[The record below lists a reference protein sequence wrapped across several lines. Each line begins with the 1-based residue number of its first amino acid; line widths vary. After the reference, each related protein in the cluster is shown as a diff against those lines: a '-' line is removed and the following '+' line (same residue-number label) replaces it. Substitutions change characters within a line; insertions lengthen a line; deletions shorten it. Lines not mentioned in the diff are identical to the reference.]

1 MNRTQDDNL
10 SGVKTITKQALHHL
24 AGQRLVSIQ
33 EAVHMVDNQELVI
46 SSDKMTYLS
55 LAQGQALHDERDT
68 HAKKDLIT
76 IYRNRHQKY
85 NQLSL
90 EQFFY
95 QVFIQST
102 FNNKN
107 ENDSNIAKD
116 NNHEQNTVTSNQ
128 HRILVPKGM
137 NCTPR
142 YPVDYAYAQGMLIL
156 HKPWNKNSTLEHI
169 LKNKTATIDTFLR
182 MIDKKEVPSSVTFQ
196 YLTAMKYARQKN

>member
-1 MNRTQDDNL
+1 M
-10 SGVKTITKQALHHL
+10 SGVKTITKQALLHL

-46 SSDKMTYLS
+46 SSNKMTHLS
-55 LAQGQALHDERDT
+55 LAQGQALRDECDT

-76 IYRNRHQKY
+76 VHQNRHQKY

-90 EQFFY
+90 EQFLY

-102 FNNKN
+102 FNKN
-107 ENDSNIAKD
+107 TEDNSNIANND
-116 NNHEQNTVTSNQ
+116 NQEQDILASNQ

-137 NCTPR
+137 YCTPR
-142 YPVDYAYAQGMLIL
+142 YPVDYAYAQGMLIM
-156 HKPWNKNSTLEHI
+156 HKPWNKHNTLEHI
-169 LKNKTATIDTFLR
+169 LNNKKATIDTFLR
-182 MIDKKEVPSSVTFQ
+182 MIDRKEVPLSVTFQ

>member
-1 MNRTQDDNL
+1 M
-10 SGVKTITKQALHHL
+10 SGVKIITKQALHHL

-55 LAQGQALHDERDT
+55 LAQGQALHDECDT

-76 IYRNRHQKY
+76 IYQNRQQKY

-90 EQFFY
+90 GQFFY

-102 FNNKN
+102 FNKN
-107 ENDSNIAKD
+107 TKHNSNIANDD
-116 NNHEQNTVTSNQ
+116 NQEQDILASNQ
-128 HRILVPKGM
+128 HQILVPKGM

-142 YPVDYAYAQGMLIL
+142 YPVDYAYAQGMLIM
-156 HKPWNKNSTLEHI
+156 HKPWNKHNTLEHI
-169 LKNKTATIDTFLR
+169 LNNKKATIDTFLR
-182 MIDKKEVPSSVTFQ
+182 MTDRKEVPSSVTFQ